1 MVKKSFPIF
10 KEAAEYTLNP
20 YWKGVFM
27 SCAEGKFPR
36 GFTLSKSIIY
46 INKGTKC
53 LKYEMPTLPQE
64 VLVLCKGIFENIL
77 GLQAEQEK
85 QQDIIAFDSYQEK
98 QSQTL
103 ANMEILQLK
112 DVRKKED
119 KIRLIDEYTFNT
131 GKQLNLS
138 LHQKQKL
145 KTAILTG
152 LDLKII
158 KDIKFSENKIVKIP
172 NLNLQKNGK
181 TNLKIYFTQ

>member
-20 YWKGVFM
+20 YWKGVFL

-53 LKYEMPTLPQE
+53 FKYEMPTSPQE

-77 GLQAEQEK
+77 GMQAEQEK
-85 QQDIIAFDSYQEK
+85 QQDILAYDTYQEK
-98 QSQTL
+98 QSQVL
-103 ANMEILQLK
+103 ANMEILHLK

-119 KIRLIDEYTFNT
+119 KIRLIDEFTFDT

-138 LHQKQKL
+138 LSQQRKL

-158 KDIKFSENKIVKIP
+158 KDIKFSENRITQIP
-172 NLNLQKNGK
+172 NLKLQKNGK
-181 TNLKIYFTQ
+181 NNFKIYFTQ